1 MRWGRRRQ
9 CEGRERGAV
18 AGADGTGCGRQ
29 REHAVEAGK
38 EAVLA
43 AVVLAVPRRFR
54 PNTLNRERCHKRV
67 FRFLLLLLLLPWL
80 LLLLLVVSPVV
91 MSSMMVVVVC
101 CSRWHRL
108 FSFFFI
114 LLLLL
119 LLSSLL
125 LLLLLLLLQRRRRI
139 LREVREDKEGDRCGE
154 ECDSSEGGESDG
166 DKDERV

>member
-80 LLLLLVVSPVV
+80 LLLVVVPPVV
-91 MSSMMVVVVC
+91 MSSMMVVVV
-101 CSRWHRL
+101 R
-108 FSFFFI
+108 
-114 LLLLL
+114 
-119 LLSSLL
+119 
-125 LLLLLLLLQRRRRI
+125 
-139 LREVREDKEGDRCGE
+139 
-154 ECDSSEGGESDG
+154 
-166 DKDERV
+166 